1 MGKHNFLE
9 LSKLM
14 SSLKEEIQYDE
25 SINDNTYI
33 LENKDEIL
41 SLRGERS
48 RLRKVLSVANSMI
61 PKYK

>member
-48 RLRKVLSVANSMI
+48 RLIKVLSVANSMI
-61 PKYK
+61 PKYE

>member
-1 MGKHNFLE
+1 
-9 LSKLM
+9 M

-25 SINDNTYI
+25 SINDNTYM

-61 PKYK
+61 PKYE